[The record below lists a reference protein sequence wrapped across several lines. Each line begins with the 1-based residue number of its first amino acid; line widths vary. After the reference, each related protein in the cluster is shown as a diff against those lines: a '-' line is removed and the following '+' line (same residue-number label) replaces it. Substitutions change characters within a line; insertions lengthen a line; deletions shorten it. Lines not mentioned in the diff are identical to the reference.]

1 LRLHIKE
8 GDRKVSLFYFH
19 RYIEYNNKLN
29 ILDMTNQFEQWF
41 AKMNEDLAQEPTIKD
56 TASEAPAAEVSTEHD
71 DRDAMMHDI
80 DTIMTSLETLAGELK
95 EELENFD
102 TELVNEAGDSIA
114 KKAIDFMVRAPKA
127 RKAQRKVN
135 GLKLKIAGLEAASQK
150 AEGDKAKAIDNKVET
165 LKAQAKD
172 LQTLVDDKMKDK
184 GEIVQ
189 RAQHSEKIKGQIE
202 VLKTGMGEGNKED
215 VKAQMQKLNQRLKDE
230 ESAIKDLEPSKEE
243 KESAEDQLKKQ
254 REAEAKKTTK
264 KEEPKNEEPKNEEP
278 KNEEPK
284 LDPIKAKIK
293 EYEDAIDQLKDKKD
307 KASKDKIGI
316 LQAAIKSEKSKL
328 EKAAAKE
335 ALVIRASEAGLN
347 ELAEEIATKLDW
359 QIAEGTVLRTK
370 YDTIIKKAENDSQL
384 NERLHV
390 SVKDRFRNLL

>member
-1 LRLHIKE
+1 
-8 GDRKVSLFYFH
+8 
-19 RYIEYNNKLN
+19 
-29 ILDMTNQFEQWF
+29 MANQFEQWF
-41 AKMNEDLAQEPTIKD
+41 AKINEDLAQEPTIKD
-56 TASEAPAAEVSTEHD
+56 AATEAPTAEVSAEHG

-95 EELENFD
+95 EDLEILD
-102 TELVNEAGDSIA
+102 AETINEAGDSVA

-150 AEGDKAKAIDNKVET
+150 AEGDKSKAIDQKVQA

-172 LQTLVDDKMKDK
+172 LQTLVDDKIKDK

-202 VLKTGMGEGNKED
+202 VLKTGMGEGSKED
-215 VKAQMQKLNQRLKDE
+215 VKAQMQKLNKRLKDE
-230 ESAIKDLEPSKEE
+230 ETAIKDLEPSKEE
-243 KESAEDQLKKQ
+243 KAAVAKKN
-254 REAEAKKTTK
+254 EAK
-264 KEEPKNEEPKNEEP
+264 E
-278 KNEEPK
+278 
-284 LDPIKAKIK
+284 
-293 EYEDAIDQLKDKKD
+293 
-307 KASKDKIGI
+307 S
-316 LQAAIKSEKSKL
+316 
-328 EKAAAKE
+328 
-335 ALVIRASEAGLN
+335 LVARASEAGLN

-359 QIAEGTVLRTK
+359 QIAEGSALRTK
-370 YDTIIKKAENDSQL
+370 YDTIIKKAENDNQL

>member
-165 LKAQAKD
+165 L
-172 LQTLVDDKMKDK
+172 
-184 GEIVQ
+184 
-189 RAQHSEKIKGQIE
+189 
-202 VLKTGMGEGNKED
+202 KED